1 MANTWHSSA
10 QGVAYAANRHM
21 IDVTNATASTR
32 FIRVYRAWLFNNG
45 TAGVTG
51 VLNQARINI
60 VTAAP
65 SGGTS
70 ITPVA
75 HDTGNTALNAN
86 TTSGHSR
93 THTVGNIIRQIIH
106 SPDEPTVTTLD
117 WDAVGTLIPFAEWWN
132 SGYADAN
139 IQPITLRAGETRGM
153 SIQSITQT
161 VGSADVEMEFT
172 DSAS

>member
-10 QGVAYAANRHM
+10 QGIAYAANKHM
-21 IDVTNATASTR
+21 LDVFNASASTR

-45 TAGVTG
+45 TTGVTG

-60 VTAAP
+60 ITAA
-65 SGGTS
+65 SAGTAV
-70 ITPVA
+70 TPVA
-75 HDTGNTALNAN
+75 HDTSNSALNAN
-86 TTSGHSR
+86 TTSGHNR
-93 THTVGNIIRQIIH
+93 TITVGSILRQIIH
-106 SPDEPTVTTLD
+106 SPDEPVVTTLD
-117 WDAVGTLIPFAEWWN
+117 WDAIGTLIPFAEWWN

-139 IQPITLRAGETRGM
+139 IQPITCRSGENRGL